1 MCMSKANVSQMPRL
15 FSKGTGIRL
24 DALIDEAL
32 EISLSKFLFDTLSSI
47 NELVGLSQRDT
58 PDSG

>member
-1 MCMSKANVSQMPRL
+1 MPRL